1 MARTADRTEQ
11 AERISRAVWRIMAEA
26 GPQGLTLR
34 AVATAAGCTT
44 GLVLHRFPDKR
55 ALLLHAR
62 DLLHERT
69 GRRMDEREAEGGPPV
84 EVLRAILR
92 YAASIDHGKRQEAR
106 VWLGYLTAS
115 LTDPDLAARHVTAN
129 RAFLARVGRLLA
141 SARPGWDERARTEVA
156 TALVALVEGVNTLA
170 AADGHAYS
178 PDRQEALLD
187 RALDAFGLG
196 YAATGTGRRSGTSH
210 G

>member
-1 MARTADRTEQ
+1 MTRTADRTEQ
-11 AERISRAVWRIMAEA
+11 AERISQAVWRIMAEA

-34 AVATAAGCTT
+34 AVAAAAGCTT

-69 GRRMDEREAEGGPPV
+69 GRQMDEREAQGGAPA

-92 YAASIDHGKRQEAR
+92 YAASVDPVKRQEAR

-115 LTDPDLAARHVTAN
+115 LADPDLADRHVTAN
-129 RAFLARVGRLLA
+129 RALLARIGRLVA
-141 SARPGWDERARTEVA
+141 TARPDWDERSRTEVA

-170 AADGHAYS
+170 AADTRTYPAKT
-178 PDRQEALLD
+178 QEALID
-187 RALDAFGLG
+187 RTLEAFGL
-196 YAATGTGRRSGTSH
+196 
-210 G
+210 